1 MSTAVRPAQFLY
13 YLVLNAVAGA
23 LFAGAAYLA
32 GGDIK
37 GWVLLGLW
45 SLLLCE
51 SFINAG
57 GLICA
62 IPAQQLVLLAQAW
75 LWR

>member
-13 YLVLNAVAGA
+13 YLVLTAVSGA